1 MEHIKFT
8 SLQITVAIVLS
19 IIILTV
25 AQILSFS
32 ISELPLNIG
41 VTPAICNIFAGVL
54 YCVFAFLGT
63 KLLCQKLLKTS
74 LLELKIPRFKVKAVW
89 IISALTMPALV
100 LLIAILLGGHW
111 EINTFN
117 STDRNATIT
126 GAIFFYGLATGIVEE
141 PIFRGIIMGCLEK
154 RFNIQIAVI
163 VPSVLFGLLHIIGND
178 LNFISIIQLLIAG
191 SIVGVLFSLI
201 AYGSNSIWNSAIVH
215 GIWNIVII
223 GGILHIGNE
232 ADSSSIFNFILD
244 NKSFLISGGDFG
256 IEASIISILV
266 YLLFIVLAAIQV
278 KRKGT
283 KSKIE

>member
-141 PIFRGIIMGCLEK
+141 LIFRGIIMGCLEK

-178 LNFISIIQLLIAG
+178 CNFIS
-191 SIVGVLFSLI
+191 
-201 AYGSNSIWNSAIVH
+201 
-215 GIWNIVII
+215 
-223 GGILHIGNE
+223 
-232 ADSSSIFNFILD
+232 
-244 NKSFLISGGDFG
+244 SFQRRIS
-256 IEASIISILV
+256 
-266 YLLFIVLAAIQV
+266 
-278 KRKGT
+278 
-283 KSKIE
+283 

>member
-89 IISALTMPALV
+89 I
-100 LLIAILLGGHW
+100 
-111 EINTFN
+111 
-117 STDRNATIT
+117 
-126 GAIFFYGLATGIVEE
+126 
-141 PIFRGIIMGCLEK
+141 
-154 RFNIQIAVI
+154 
-163 VPSVLFGLLHIIGND
+163 
-178 LNFISIIQLLIAG
+178 
-191 SIVGVLFSLI
+191 
-201 AYGSNSIWNSAIVH
+201 
-215 GIWNIVII
+215 

>member
-100 LLIAILLGGHW
+100 LLIAIPVSYTHLRAH
-111 EINTFN
+111 E
-117 STDRNATIT
+117 TD
-126 GAIFFYGLATGIVEE
+126 
-141 PIFRGIIMGCLEK
+141 
-154 RFNIQIAVI
+154 
-163 VPSVLFGLLHIIGND
+163 S
-178 LNFISIIQLLIAG
+178 
-191 SIVGVLFSLI
+191 
-201 AYGSNSIWNSAIVH
+201 
-215 GIWNIVII
+215 
-223 GGILHIGNE
+223 
-232 ADSSSIFNFILD
+232 
-244 NKSFLISGGDFG
+244 
-256 IEASIISILV
+256 
-266 YLLFIVLAAIQV
+266 
-278 KRKGT
+278 
-283 KSKIE
+283 

>member
-1 MEHIKFT
+1 ME
-8 SLQITVAIVLS
+8 
-19 IIILTV
+19 
-25 AQILSFS
+25 
-32 ISELPLNIG
+32 EL
-41 VTPAICNIFAGVL
+41 
-54 YCVFAFLGT
+54 
-63 KLLCQKLLKTS
+63 
-74 LLELKIPRFKVKAVW
+74 
-89 IISALTMPALV
+89 
-100 LLIAILLGGHW
+100 
-111 EINTFN
+111 
-117 STDRNATIT
+117 
-126 GAIFFYGLATGIVEE
+126 
-141 PIFRGIIMGCLEK
+141 IFRGIIMGCLGK

>member
-89 IISALTMPALV
+89 IISALTMQKCSKKWVQTFMLQEVPAS
-100 LLIAILLGGHW
+100 
-111 EINTFN
+111 
-117 STDRNATIT
+117 STVTI
-126 GAIFFYGLATGIVEE
+126 
-141 PIFRGIIMGCLEK
+141 
-154 RFNIQIAVI
+154 
-163 VPSVLFGLLHIIGND
+163 
-178 LNFISIIQLLIAG
+178 
-191 SIVGVLFSLI
+191 
-201 AYGSNSIWNSAIVH
+201 
-215 GIWNIVII
+215 
-223 GGILHIGNE
+223 
-232 ADSSSIFNFILD
+232 
-244 NKSFLISGGDFG
+244 
-256 IEASIISILV
+256 
-266 YLLFIVLAAIQV
+266 
-278 KRKGT
+278 
-283 KSKIE
+283 